1 MNLWLPAPKYCRL
14 HFLQQILTEEKTAL
28 YAAQVKYSKRI
39 RDFLPEYA
47 IKNVWPL
54 VRTNAKLRKF
64 LPAEEYDLGRF
75 SDRYF
80 FWGVL
85 CTIQSEYA
93 EAYIDDAMK

>member
-1 MNLWLPAPKYCRL
+1 MQTN
-14 HFLQQILTEEKTAL
+14 TE
-28 YAAQVKYSKRI
+28 
-39 RDFLPEYA
+39 
-47 IKNVWPL
+47 
-54 VRTNAKLRKF
+54 LRKF

-85 CTIQSEYA
+85 CTIQSEYV